1 MNSDHLKKPHIVFYF
16 SDTGGGHR
24 SAAEAIIEALQIEY
38 GDSVTVEMVDVF
50 KDYASG
56 LFRRVPELYPEM
68 VKARGL
74 WSASFYATDG
84 RPQVRMIMAT
94 IWPIARLEARKLVRN
109 HPADLIVSVHPIANA
124 FALRALG
131 RDRPP
136 FYTVATDLVTTHALW
151 FDTRSDHIFVPTE
164 AARERGL
171 EVNVPTDKIEVVGLP
186 VADRYCKPIG
196 KNKRGPRKKL
206 GWPLNKPIVLLVG
219 GGDGMGPLARTA
231 HAIDESGLDLGMVIV
246 CGRNEKLKANL
257 EGQTW
262 ENPTFVYGFRRDM
275 PEFMRAAD
283 IIVTKAGPGTIAE
296 ALNANLPIIL
306 YSKLPGQE
314 DGNVTFVLETG
325 TGVWAPKAQ
334 LVVRALTRWI
344 SRPDEREQVIENT
357 RRAARPDSARRI
369 AKALG
374 DRLGLVT
381 DKADLLEIAQ

>member
-1 MNSDHLKKPHIVFYF
+1 MNSNHLKKPHIVFYF

-24 SAAEAIIEALQIEY
+24 SAAEAIIEALEIEY

-109 HPADLIVSVHPIANA
+109 HPADLIVTVHPIANA

-171 EVNVPTDKIEVVGLP
+171 EVHMPADKIEVVGLP

-231 HAIDESGLDLGMVIV
+231 HAIDESGLDVGMVIV

-257 EGQTW
+257 EAHAW
-262 ENPTFVYGFRRDM
+262 ENPTYVYGFRHDM

-314 DGNVTFVLETG
+314 DGNVTYVLETG
-325 TGVWAPKAQ
+325 TGVWAPKPQ

-374 DRLGLVT
+374 DRLGLKT
-381 DKADLLEIAQ
+381 EKADLLEIA

>member
-1 MNSDHLKKPHIVFYF
+1 MDNNHHHKPHIVFYF

-38 GDSVTVEMVDVF
+38 GDAFTFEMVDVF

-56 LFRRVPELYPEM
+56 LFRRVPELYPQM

-74 WSASFYATDG
+74 WEASFYATDG
-84 RPQVRMIMAT
+84 RARVRMIMAT
-94 IWPIARLEARKLVRN
+94 LWPGARIPARRLVRD
-109 HPADLIVSVHPIANA
+109 HPADLIVTVHPIANA

-131 RDRPP
+131 SNRPP

-151 FDTRSDHIFVPTE
+151 FDVRSDHIFVPTE

-171 EVNVPTDKIEVVGLP
+171 ACHMPPEKIEVVGLP

-196 KNKRGPRKKL
+196 NKRAPRKKL
-206 GWPLNKPIVLLVG
+206 GWPLNKKIVLLVG

-231 HAIDESGLDLGMVIV
+231 HAIDESGLDVGMVVV
-246 CGRNEKLKANL
+246 CGRNEKLKASL
-257 EGQTW
+257 ESETW
-262 ENPTFVYGFRRDM
+262 ENPTFIYGFRRDM

-314 DGNVTFVLETG
+314 DGNVTYVLETG
-325 TGVWAPKAQ
+325 TGVWAPKPQ

-344 SRPDEREQVIENT
+344 CRPEECKEVIENT
-357 RRAARPDSARRI
+357 RHAARPDSARRI
-369 AKALG
+369 AKTLG
-374 DRLGLVT
+374 ERLSLET
-381 DKADLLEIAQ
+381 EEAILSEIA

>member
-1 MNSDHLKKPHIVFYF
+1 MNSNPPKKPHIVFYF

-24 SAAEAIIEALQIEY
+24 SAAEAIIEALEIEY
-38 GDSVTVEMVDVF
+38 GDSLTVEMVDVF

-84 RPQVRMIMAT
+84 RPQVRMIMGT

-171 EVNVPTDKIEVVGLP
+171 EVHMPADKIEVVGLP

-231 HAIDESGLDLGMVIV
+231 HAIDESGLDVGMAIV

-257 EGQTW
+257 EAQTW

-314 DGNVTFVLETG
+314 DGNVTYVLETG
-325 TGVWAPKAQ
+325 TGVWAPKPQ

-344 SRPDEREQVIENT
+344 SRPDERKQVIENT

-374 DRLGLVT
+374 DRLGLET
-381 DKADLLEIAQ
+381 EKAELPEIA